1 MTFQG
6 GLRTKRRKLTGPRRC
21 PGETANHT
29 KYLQPYIGRHG
40 RTVTLGRMT
49 RRYMTGLVGQ
59 NPGHLCLVSN
69 NHQQA
74 TGDIDIS
81 AQKREGIDLF
91 II

>member
-1 MTFQG
+1 
-6 GLRTKRRKLTGPRRC
+6 
-21 PGETANHT
+21 
-29 KYLQPYIGRHG
+29 
-40 RTVTLGRMT
+40 
-49 RRYMTGLVGQ
+49 VGQ